1 MRNLHESQ
9 NRVPRPEH
17 RDRRG
22 GLRRASQAAKALVS
36 FLCSLLVLA
45 AAGNAAEVS
54 ARPGSVVRWSGD
66 GSEFCGRG
74 MRTWPANANTCWF
87 PIDLLEVEGAVA
99 VFRIRAGRR
108 EAARIRVTNYPY
120 PVQRIE
126 LEDSSKVDLSP
137 EDLVRVRR
145 DQARVKSLWLL
156 AGPAR
161 FRLPL
166 APPLEEMGPAGSFG
180 SRRFFNGQP
189 RSPHSGADYPAAEGA
204 TVFSVAPGTVVLA
217 SDLFFSGQSVFVDH
231 GDGLVSMYF
240 HLSSMSV
247 AEGMQLESRAVIGEV
262 GETGRTTGPHLHFGL
277 RWRGARVDPSLLLGP
292 VAEIP
297 ALVESADPVNQADV
311 LFTTNPR
318 HNSEP
323 ETKLD
328 AKEIPL

>member
-1 MRNLHESQ
+1 M
-9 NRVPRPEH
+9 
-17 RDRRG
+17 
-22 GLRRASQAAKALVS
+22 VS
-36 FLCSLLVLA
+36 FFCSLLVLVG
-45 AAGNAAEVS
+45 AGNATEVR

-66 GSEFCGRG
+66 DSESCGRG
-74 MRTWPANANTCWF
+74 TQTWPANADTCWF
-87 PIDLLEVEGAVA
+87 PIDLLESEGEVT

-108 EAARIRVTNYPY
+108 EAAKIQVGDYPY
-120 PVQRIE
+120 AVQRIE
-126 LEDSSKVDLSP
+126 LEDSSKVDLSH
-137 EDLVRVRR
+137 EDLLRVRR

-156 AGPAR
+156 SGPAR

-204 TVFSVAPGTVVLA
+204 TVFSVAPGTVALV

-247 AEGMQLESRAVIGEV
+247 AEGEQLESRAVIGEV

-292 VAEIP
+292 TAEIP
-297 ALVESADPVNQADV
+297 ELLESA
-311 LFTTNPR
+311 
-318 HNSEP
+318 E
-323 ETKLD
+323 
-328 AKEIPL
+328 